1 MTILIAKGRN
11 VKLSRTFVA
20 LLGIVGLL
28 GETVLRVENF
38 GDVIA
43 ILHRQEIT
51 GFLLLVN
58 RVNSA
63 QRFSMLILHLHRYYL
78 ALHIHHLLVN
88 RLILILK

>member
-43 ILHRQEIT
+43 IMHR
-51 GFLLLVN
+51 
-58 RVNSA
+58 
-63 QRFSMLILHLHRYYL
+63 
-78 ALHIHHLLVN
+78 
-88 RLILILK
+88 